1 MKNDIGL
8 IQRFAPAAASAICL
22 FLAGAIWL
30 PFDNE
35 TPAAPKALSTTEADA
50 DAEATTEALAA
61 GAQELLNRP
70 LFHITRRPPAET
82 AITPAAP
89 VEVTL
94 ALTGVLNNDDV
105 QIALLRLSNNPELL
119 RRRVGDQVGE
129 WRILSI
135 TKTAIIVLSGDGQ
148 EQIIGLS
155 SASP

>member
-1 MKNDIGL
+1 MNAVDH
-8 IQRFAPAAASAICL
+8 IQRWVPVFASAVCL
-22 FLAGAIWL
+22 LLAGAIWL
-30 PFDNE
+30 PLDSE
-35 TPAAPKALSTTEADA
+35 VPAAPAMQSTAGTTA
-50 DAEATTEALAA
+50 DAEATADELAS
-61 GAQELLNRP
+61 GAQQLLNRP

-89 VEVTL
+89 VQVTL

-105 QIALLRLSNNPELL
+105 QIALLRLSNSPELL

-135 TKTAIIVLSGDGQ
+135 TKTAVIVLSGDGQ